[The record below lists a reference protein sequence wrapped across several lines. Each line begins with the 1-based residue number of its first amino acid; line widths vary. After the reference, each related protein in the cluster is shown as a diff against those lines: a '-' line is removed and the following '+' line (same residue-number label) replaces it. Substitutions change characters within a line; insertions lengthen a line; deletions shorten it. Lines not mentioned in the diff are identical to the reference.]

1 MEYLVLLQLQYEYI
15 RSIPYGEVIMVCIFT
30 VFLSHTWYVV
40 PGIIYSRSILVL
52 YIDESFA

>member
-1 MEYLVLLQLQYEYI
+1 MLQLQYEYI

-52 YIDESFA
+52 YIDEPFA